1 MLTKKKGLI
10 VMRTERIGVP
20 VPLFSEFFDAQD
32 GDADEEDVE
41 LALSDDITEPGEPE
55 KAEMI
60 MEGRLICTS
69 ERAELI
75 WEESELTG
83 MEGATSKIGFSHR
96 YPELIS
102 MLRSGSVDTALV
114 FEPRQRHICVYNTPF
129 SSFEVCVQGITVRNT
144 LLENGSLHLDYLI
157 EIRGNRTE
165 RCRMWIE
172 FRESESTETKKK

>member
-10 VMRTERIGVP
+10 VMRTERIGIP
-20 VPLFSEFFDAQD
+20 APLFAGLFDAPEEEP
-32 GDADEEDVE
+32 DEEDE
-41 LALSDDITEPGEPE
+41 EFDLPEDMTEPGEPE
-55 KAEMI
+55 KAEML
-60 MEGRLICTS
+60 MEGRLVCTS
-69 ERAELI
+69 ERAELM

-83 MEGATSKIGFSHR
+83 MEGATSKIGFAHR

-114 FEPRQRHICVYNTPF
+114 FEPRRRHVCVYNTPF
-129 SSFEVCVQGITVRNT
+129 SAFEVCVQGIAVENT
-144 LLENGSLHLDYLI
+144 LLKNGKLHLDYLI

-172 FRESESTETKKK
+172 FRESAQA